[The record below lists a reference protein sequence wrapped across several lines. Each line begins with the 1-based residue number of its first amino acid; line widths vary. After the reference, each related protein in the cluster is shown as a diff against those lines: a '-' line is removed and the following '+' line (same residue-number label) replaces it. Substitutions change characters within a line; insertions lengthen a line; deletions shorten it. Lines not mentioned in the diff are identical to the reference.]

1 MEQIELFLEGNHE
14 YTYTKEEKDGKEIHT
29 LHYSN
34 NPIWEDK
41 VRGQKACWLV
51 DDGNGF
57 DMNYTDYD
65 LAKGY
70 IDYAE
75 MSQLKYLL
83 EIVVKEPKA
92 EYYKKV
98 DL

>member
-1 MEQIELFLEGNHE
+1 
-14 YTYTKEEKDGKEIHT
+14 
-29 LHYSN
+29 
-34 NPIWEDK
+34 
-41 VRGQKACWLV
+41 
-51 DDGNGF
+51 
-57 DMNYTDYD
+57 MNYTDYD